1 MKDARVE
8 VGREMYGLLHHRRL
22 DGRGRRQRAAA
33 GAPRSRS
40 DYRATPPRPAKRAAD
55 ERRASDALLDALP
68 ARRGHFRLES
78 GLHTDCWLTLDAL
91 FVDPKRA
98 APLVDALAEQLR
110 GHAPSAVCG
119 PLLGGAF
126 LAQAIAQRLG
136 VRFYYAEPRA
146 ATDDD
151 DAERPLSRA
160 LRASAAQARVVAGER
175 VAVVD
180 DAVSAGSSVRATA
193 DALAEAG
200 ATVVVV
206 GTLLLLGDVG
216 ARALRR
222 TRASRSRRS
231 IAVRSRCGSRPSV
244 RSAVAA
250 HRWIDVA

>member
-1 MKDARVE
+1 MKGE
-8 VGREMYGLLHHRRL
+8 
-22 DGRGRRQRAAA
+22 
-33 GAPRSRS
+33 
-40 DYRATPPRPAKRAAD
+40 
-55 ERRASDALLDALP
+55 LLDALP

-91 FVDPKRA
+91 FVDPMRA
-98 APLVDALAEQLR
+98 APLVDALCEQLR

-146 ATDDD
+146 VSDDEARSD
-151 DAERPLSRA
+151 LFRA
-160 LRASAAQARVVAGER
+160 RYALPAAQARVVAGER

-193 DALAEAG
+193 DALANAG
-200 ATVVVV
+200 ASVVVV

-216 ARALRR
+216 ARHFA
-222 TRASRSRRS
+222 ARS
-231 IAVRSRCGSRPSV
+231 IPIEAVDRRPLALWQPAECPLCD
-244 RSAVAA
+244 RGTPLDQTSA
-250 HRWIDVA
+250 